1 MSAAASVVTP
11 HETDYFDAGAVA
23 AARCVMDIV
32 EKYRWQAEECEAIAR
47 RASEESQRERILDIA
62 KVWRKLAAD
71 RERVLESV
79 ETFKSHRARD
89 SGHGYARRVP
99 TPGC

>member
-1 MSAAASVVTP
+1 
-11 HETDYFDAGAVA
+11 
-23 AARCVMDIV
+23 
-32 EKYRWQAEECEAIAR
+32 
-47 RASEESQRERILDIA
+47 LDIA